1 MWSLI
6 EQSAGHLWVRLHCM
20 RDATRGDQTLGD
32 QTLGDGDGTTPPGQ
46 GLAVNPPRGR
56 GTEMPRDGSRRPSLG
71 LVVSNETSLG
81 ALIGRA

>member
-1 MWSLI
+1 MWSLVK
-6 EQSAGHLWVRLHCM
+6 QLLTACGSDLHCM

-56 GTEMPRDGSRRPSLG
+56 GTEMPRDGSRRPSSG

>member
-1 MWSLI
+1 
-6 EQSAGHLWVRLHCM
+6 M

-32 QTLGDGDGTTPPGQ
+32 QPLGVGDGTAAPGQ
-46 GLAVNPPRGR
+46 GLAVNPPRGW
-56 GTEMPRDGSRRPSLG
+56 GTEVPRDGSRRPSSG